1 MSYIFFLVISIHVYM
16 NTFILRQGLDMVL
29 TEADCILFLFLEEY
43 FWLGKKALPVLC
55 A

>member
-29 TEADCILFLFLEEY
+29 TEADCILVFYVFRGIFLV
-43 FWLGKKALPVLC
+43 W
-55 A
+55 